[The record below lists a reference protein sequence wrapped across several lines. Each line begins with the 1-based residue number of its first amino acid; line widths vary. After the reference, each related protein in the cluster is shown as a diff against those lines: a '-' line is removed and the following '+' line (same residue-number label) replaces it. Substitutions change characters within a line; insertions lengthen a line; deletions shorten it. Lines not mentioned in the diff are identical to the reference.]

1 MLNNLPPMSPN
12 KPAPRSTPNK
22 FRRLKAFGPSQS
34 GIAAVEFALIAPIM
48 MVLLLGLLDYGIAAY
63 HSMELESAARSGAQY
78 AMLDSS
84 DTTLIVT
91 TVTNSTLL
99 DTTKLTVSV
108 TEFCECSDG
117 SSVVCGSTCTVDSVR
132 KYMQIDTN
140 YAHTP
145 LFIPGI
151 MNLSGASTIR
161 TQ

>member
-1 MLNNLPPMSPN
+1 VPHL
-12 KPAPRSTPNK
+12 APRK
-22 FRRLKAFGPSQS
+22 LRCLKAFGAAQS

-78 AMLDSS
+78 ARLDSS
-84 DTTLIVT
+84 NTALVVT
-91 TVTNSTLL
+91 TVKNSTLL
-99 DTTKLTVSV
+99 DTTKLTVNV

-117 SSVVCGSTCTVDSVR
+117 SSVVCGTTCGVGNVR
-132 KYMQIDTN
+132 KYMQIN
-140 YAHTP
+140 ASYAHTP

-151 MNLSGASTIR
+151 MTLSGASTIR